1 MNKWIQISIGEFI
14 DFNPSESISKGS
26 IARKI
31 GMDKLGTFQRKIN
44 GFEFLEYSAGPKFRN
59 KDTLVAKITP
69 CLENGKTA
77 YVDVLEENEVAYGS
91 SEFIV
96 LRENE
101 KSDSKFIYY
110 LARSP
115 WFRERAISCMEGTS
129 GRKRVN
135 EGALKRQEIL
145 VPASKSEQ
153 QKIAAVLSALDD
165 KIELNNTIN
174 AELEAMAKTLYDYWF
189 VQFEFP
195 NSEGKPYKSSGGAM
209 EFNPILKR
217 EIPKGWEVRRFG
229 DLVKSINT
237 GLNPRNHFKLGNG
250 ENYYI
255 TIKNIEYG
263 VIKFDNSCDKI
274 DNESME
280 RIQKRSNLE
289 KGDILF
295 TSIEPVGKTYLLQE
309 NPKNWNIN
317 ESVFSLKPN
326 LELLSSEY
334 LFMLASSDEMKFKCR
349 NSSTGS
355 IHKGIRITPL
365 KEFNFCYPKFDII
378 QKFTKKISPIL
389 RRIDLNQKQNQEL
402 AQLRDWLLPMLMN
415 GQVKVVDEQYNTVNN
430 VVSMAAESNTNY
442 SKGSQALV

>member
-1 MNKWIQISIGEFI
+1 
-14 DFNPSESISKGS
+14 
-26 IARKI
+26 
-31 GMDKLGTFQRKIN
+31 
-44 GFEFLEYSAGPKFRN
+44 
-59 KDTLVAKITP
+59 
-69 CLENGKTA
+69 
-77 YVDVLEENEVAYGS
+77 
-91 SEFIV
+91 
-96 LRENE
+96 NE

-255 TIKNIEYG
+255 TINNIEYG

-317 ESVFSLKPN
+317 ESV
-326 LELLSSEY
+326 
-334 LFMLASSDEMKFKCR
+334 
-349 NSSTGS
+349 
-355 IHKGIRITPL
+355 
-365 KEFNFCYPKFDII
+365 
-378 QKFTKKISPIL
+378 
-389 RRIDLNQKQNQEL
+389 
-402 AQLRDWLLPMLMN
+402 
-415 GQVKVVDEQYNTVNN
+415 
-430 VVSMAAESNTNY
+430 
-442 SKGSQALV
+442 